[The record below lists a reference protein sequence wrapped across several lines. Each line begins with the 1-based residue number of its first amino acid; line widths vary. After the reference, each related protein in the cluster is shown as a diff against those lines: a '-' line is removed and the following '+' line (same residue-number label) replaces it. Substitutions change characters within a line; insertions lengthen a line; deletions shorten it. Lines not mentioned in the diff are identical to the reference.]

1 MKPKQKDDRD
11 SNPMDEAYKLLEG
24 TPSATGVSDAA
35 QGLAP
40 KNDDEDF
47 RDKTEEINERR
58 IGTDTPKEES
68 VERPSQCLDDAYAM
82 LFESLAV
89 IMKSK

>member
-1 MKPKQKDDRD
+1 MKPKTKIDT
-11 SNPMDEAYKLLEG
+11 NPMDEAYKLLDAK
-24 TPSATGVSDAA
+24 PSATGVSDAA

-47 RDKTEEINERR
+47 RENEEEQLERQY
-58 IGTDTPKEES
+58 GGGKP
-68 VERPSQCLDDAYAM
+68 RPASCDIDDAYAM

-89 IMKSK
+89 IMRHK